1 MRKTAVF
8 GGTFNPIHNGHLVLG
23 KALAERLGLDR
34 VLLIPTASPPHKQA
48 PHLIA
53 AQHRLAMCQL
63 AVEGKEL
70 FTVSDLEIRRGGKSY
85 TVDTLRALHSKFPDD
100 RFFLLTGADMFL
112 TLQSWREFPEI
123 ARLAVLCGVPRNQAD
138 IVRLNEHAEV
148 LARQGARCVT
158 VNVKPP
164 DVSSTQI
171 RERIRTQKSIKGLVP
186 DAVLEYIKEYQTDF
200 WK

>member
-23 KALAERLGLDR
+23 ETLAQRLNLDR

-53 AQHRLAMCQL
+53 AEHRLAMCRL
-63 AVEGKEL
+63 AVKDHPL
-70 FTVSDLEIRRGGKSY
+70 FIVSDLEIRRGGKSY
-85 TVDTLRALHSKFPDD
+85 TVDTLRDLHRQFPHD
-100 RFFLLTGADMFL
+100 RLYLLTGADMFL
-112 TLQSWREFPEI
+112 TLQDWRQFPQI
-123 ARLAVLCGVPRNQAD
+123 ARLAVLCGVPRNEAD
-138 IVRLNEHAEV
+138 AAALGRHAQL
-148 LARQGARCVT
+148 LAQLGACCVT

-164 DVSSTQI
+164 DVSSTQVRALI
-171 RERIRTQKSIKGLVP
+171 RAQKSIKGLVP
-186 DAVLEYIKEYQTDF
+186 DAVLEYIKEYQMNF